1 MEGMAEKCM
10 ATKNTKMHKNILRK
24 IAVNTMK
31 SFD

>member
-10 ATKNTKMHKNILRK
+10 ATKNTKMHKNILGR
-24 IAVNTMK
+24 IAVERMK